1 MDVERMKARLGRLE
15 DQYEYE
21 EEAND

>member
-1 MDVERMKARLGRLE
+1 MDVESVEARLGRLE

-21 EEAND
+21 EKAND